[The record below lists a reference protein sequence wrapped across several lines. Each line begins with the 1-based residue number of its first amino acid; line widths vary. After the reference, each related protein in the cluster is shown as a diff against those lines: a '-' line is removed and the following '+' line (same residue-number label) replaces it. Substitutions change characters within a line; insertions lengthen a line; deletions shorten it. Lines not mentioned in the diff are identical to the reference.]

1 MKTFKRLLRPDR
13 LRVVP
18 VQFSWIDQALVRCTL
33 IDRLD
38 ARTAALYLFLV
49 TVADAE
55 GLSYYGNETLA
66 KRLHL
71 SAAELVAA
79 RAQLVE
85 LDLLAYQAPLYQVLS
100 LGSAPRVL
108 SGNAGNAG
116 ARASGGGL
124 VSLAEIIERASR
136 HA

>member
-1 MKTFKRLLRPDR
+1 VLLLRAEPHVLHHR
-13 LRVVP
+13 PREPLGERGQQLRVVA
-18 VQFSWIDQALVRCTL
+18 QAHR
-33 IDRLD
+33 
-38 ARTAALYLFLV
+38 
-49 TVADAE
+49 
-55 GLSYYGNETLA
+55 YYGSETLA